1 MVSITQEPFRVQKK
15 QKDFS
20 FETKTFRFLIFKK
33 QKEKRREKKKERNF
47 SSFKTLKLFAFKRK
61 NHNHATFLI
70 LRQKWNKP
78 WICYGERPRPFLL
91 YPFSALELQQPKKK

>member
-15 QKDFS
+15 QKDFWKPFTS
-20 FETKTFRFLIFKK
+20 SSSKNKK
-33 QKEKRREKKKERNF
+33 KKEEKEKKERNF
-47 SSFKTLKLFAFKRK
+47 FGFKTLKLFAFKRK

-78 WICYGERPRPFLL
+78 WICDGERPRPFFL
-91 YPFSALELQQPKKK
+91 YPFSVLELKQPRK